1 LGAVLC
7 CTAGGVVAAGLELL
21 QADLANCPTL
31 GSEGVLASV
40 RVKDGRLVGTQGLV
54 KQLRKQQGTRV
65 PYKVRR
71 GGAAGHS
78 MHASTEYS
86 AVQPVGESVSSS
98 ALVSE
103 PAAHAVLPLVRT
115 PKQ

>member
-1 LGAVLC
+1 MIYRITLLGAVLC

-71 GGAAGHS
+71 GGGQQATACMLQRSTVQYSHAG
-78 MHASTEYS
+78 T
-86 AVQPVGESVSSS
+86 
-98 ALVSE
+98 
-103 PAAHAVLPLVRT
+103 
-115 PKQ
+115 

>member
-1 LGAVLC
+1 MALHIKIVLYNAVINRIAMLGAVLC

-71 GGAAGHS
+71 GRAAGHS
-78 MHASTEYS
+78 MHASTD
-86 AVQPVGESVSSS
+86 
-98 ALVSE
+98 
-103 PAAHAVLPLVRT
+103 
-115 PKQ
+115 